1 MIIKSLSFENFRS
14 FRDKTELDLKMINAF
29 VGPNKAGKSN
39 IIKCLEILNSISR
52 NDWNDMYIDNVFDY
66 DNSKRITIEVEFY
79 LNNEDRLSILN
90 KEFYLCSEQ
99 T

>member
-1 MIIKSLSFENFRS
+1 
-14 FRDKTELDLKMINAF
+14 
-29 VGPNKAGKSN
+29 
-39 IIKCLEILNSISR
+39 
-52 NDWNDMYIDNVFDY
+52 MYIDNVFDY